1 MTEYNDNIEE
11 IEDDDQQLYEH
22 FRFEADPGQQPVRV
36 DKFMCEKLQHSSD
49 AEFAVL
55 PLAPAWDDVET
66 EDTYN
71 E

>member
-36 DKFMCEKLQHSSD
+36 DKFMCE
-49 AEFAVL
+49 
-55 PLAPAWDDVET
+55 
-66 EDTYN
+66 
-71 E
+71 